1 MNTCRLLIFTYS
13 PDGDM
18 HIFIRWRHCIGLVNV
33 IHVQLFL
40 MLMRLKT
47 CSCPQFIYM
56 VVTFSVPTH
65 YRVLIRGATNINQT
79 LSRSDNGL
87 YGVAPSATIACL
99 HLRAGFPV
107 QAPIASQLLLHI
119 QTSIIRPRHQTAV
132 YPDIELSIQT

>member
-1 MNTCRLLIFTYS
+1 
-13 PDGDM
+13 
-18 HIFIRWRHCIGLVNV
+18 
-33 IHVQLFL
+33 
-40 MLMRLKT
+40 
-47 CSCPQFIYM
+47 M

-107 QAPIASQLLLHI
+107 QAPIASQLCVVDRKVLWAEPKSPQSGHVILDAARGRAASPSLLAGDSV
-119 QTSIIRPRHQTAV
+119 Q
-132 YPDIELSIQT
+132 